1 MVLAISPNGVEPYFT
16 YFACRRRTRD
26 AQPRFLLMGDDALR
40 STAPVAT
47 ALCVVDKNERAIGPW
62 LQIRALF
69 RRESQLFFR

>member
-1 MVLAISPNGVEPYFT
+1 
-16 YFACRRRTRD
+16 
-26 AQPRFLLMGDDALR
+26 MGDDALR

-69 RRESQLFFR
+69 RRESQLFLREFNDSGPVFRMAVGFQGRDLS

>member
-1 MVLAISPNGVEPYFT
+1 M
-16 YFACRRRTRD
+16 RTTEV
-26 AQPRFLLMGDDALR
+26 LLMGDDALR

-69 RRESQLFFR
+69 RQGIAVISP